1 MLLNAIEKP
10 LTDRDKIARYYDDGA
25 QAEFVR
31 LLRSPLHEAEWQL
44 CIELMDEYI
53 APGSAV
59 LDVGAGP
66 GRYAEYFLK
75 ERDCTVGLVDLSQAS
90 LDKFNAR
97 IGSEHRDKVLF
108 TWKSCATEL
117 AFIPAASFDAVLL
130 MGPLY
135 HLLEEEERQSGIGQC
150 HRVLRPGGH
159 IFATFISPYP
169 VLPRLLTHDPA
180 LLGDPDF
187 IDQLLDHGTVTS
199 TSVTNMTEHF
209 RCWPSRARAMLEE
222 GHFHTLR
229 LRNLEGVGTFFKE
242 EQREVLAEAQKRQAW
257 FDILRRT
264 CEKEE
269 LLGATIH
276 FLYLGEKRP

>member
-1 MLLNAIEKP
+1 M
-10 LTDRDKIARYYDDGA
+10 TDREKIARYYDAGA

-44 CIELMDEYI
+44 STELMDEYI
-53 APGSAV
+53 APGSTV

-75 ERDCTVGLVDLSQAS
+75 EKNCKVGLVDLSQAC
-90 LDKFNAR
+90 LDKFTAR

-117 AFIPAASFDAVLL
+117 SFVPDESFDAVLL

-135 HLLEEEERQSGIGQC
+135 HLLEEGERRDAIAQC
-150 HRVLRPGGH
+150 RRVLQPGGR
-159 IFATFISPYP
+159 IFASFISPYP
-169 VLPRLLTHDPA
+169 VLPRLLTHDPS
-180 LLGDPDF
+180 LLRDAHF
-187 IDQLLDHGTVTS
+187 IDQLLDCGNITS
-199 TSVTNMTEHF
+199 ASVTNMTDHF
-209 RCWPSRARAMLEE
+209 RCWPSRARNMLEE
-222 GHFHTLR
+222 GGFRTLR
-229 LRNLEGVGTFFKE
+229 LRNLEGVGAFFKE
-242 EQREVLAEAQKRQAW
+242 EQSQVLTERQDREAW
-257 FDILRRT
+257 LDILRRT

-276 FLYLGEKRP
+276 FLYLGEKCA